1 MENKDFL
8 EEAEKEKKE
17 LEESMVESF
26 RQRDER
32 IRRQKTYDNLSKPST
47 ESEKLQDD
55 LEPIIA
61 EPKKRKGGC
70 GCGRSPTG
78 LCIGWHSL
86 TEEQYKEKKVEWE
99 KMNDRQK
106 EAIFHPKAID
116 GIGD

>member
-1 MENKDFL
+1 MDRDFL

-17 LEESMVESF
+17 LEDSMVESF

-32 IRRQKTYDNLSKPST
+32 IAK
-47 ESEKLQDD
+47 EK
-55 LEPIIA
+55 
-61 EPKKRKGGC
+61 KKKGSC

-86 TEEQYKEKKVEWE
+86 TEEQYKEKKIEWE